1 MPGTKFYYNPKTL
14 RYERVKFSVARMLLN
29 GIGYIAFG
37 ALFFVALIFLQNL
50 IIETPSENQLRA
62 ENKALKHH
70 KVLLTAQLGE
80 SNSRL
85 SELKQQDQ
93 SLYLKLFEIQT
104 PALDEQVLPEREE
117 ILVSDASDFN
127 ESIMEL
133 GNRFSEL
140 IQSAKQ
146 GNKFFGMHARVGKS
160 DVEPLTNTPAIAPI
174 RDFEIEKLVSGYG
187 TRINPFHKGN
197 YHHDGVDL
205 AAPRGTAVLASAPG
219 RIIQIK
225 RSDLLA
231 GYGNYVEI
239 DHGNGFITRYSHM
252 EEIEV
257 RAGQQVK
264 KDEIIGTVGSTG
276 GSIAPHL
283 HYEVIKDGV
292 SHDPIRYFME
302 GLTAAQYEALLN
314 LARKQNQSLD

>member
-14 RYERVKFSVARMLLN
+14 RYERVKFSIVRMLLN
-29 GIGYIAFG
+29 GIGYLAFG
-37 ALFFVALIFLQNL
+37 VLFFVALVFLQNL
-50 IIETPSENQLRA
+50 IIETPSEKQLRA
-62 ENKALKHH
+62 ENKSLTQH
-70 KVLLTAQLGE
+70 KIALTAQLNE

-85 SELKQQDQ
+85 SALKEEDQ
-93 SLYLKLFEIQT
+93 SLYQKLFEVKT
-104 PALDEQVLPEREE
+104 PALTDQVLPEREE
-117 ILVSDASDFN
+117 ILVSDVSEFN
-127 ESIMEL
+127 ESVSEL

-146 GNKFFGMHARVGKS
+146 GNRFFGVHARVGKS
-160 DVEPLTNTPAIAPI
+160 DVGTLTNTPAIAPI
-174 RDFEIEKLVSGYG
+174 ADFTIEKLVSGYG

-239 DHGNGFITRYSHM
+239 DHGNGFVTRYSHM
-252 EEIEV
+252 EDIEV
-257 RAGQQVK
+257 RAGQLVK
-264 KDEIIGTVGSTG
+264 KGQAIGTVGSTG

-302 GLTAAQYEALLN
+302 DFSAVQYEVLLN